1 MRLHHGLEAGQG
13 DTEQMLPRH
22 GERGAVVYVRQ
33 ATMPHVLAHQE
44 STRLP

>member
-1 MRLHHGLEAGQG
+1 MRLHHGLEAGPG

-33 ATMPHVLAHQE
+33 ATMPHVLAQQE